1 MIENEV
7 NVAFDILLEEV
18 ELLVHQLNEA
28 VNTAVKA
35 KDYMKAQQTIEEI
48 KKLEN
53 FHGKVQALQKEWRN
67 LAAGRYVIR
76 QEKSRRVISG
86 RLPRG
91 LRTPEHAFRR
101 PILEA
106 LVEMGG
112 RAPVDKVLE
121 LVEIKMKGVLNDY
134 DYQPLPSTPRHIRWK
149 NSAQWARVTMV
160 QEGLLKQD
168 SPYGIWEI
176 TEAGRK
182 WLEENETTE

>member
-7 NVAFDILLEEV
+7 NVAFEILLEEI
-18 ELLVHQLNEA
+18 ELVVDQLNEA
-28 VNTAVKA
+28 VKTAVDTQ
-35 KDYMKAQQTIEEI
+35 DYMKAQQTIEEI
-48 KKLEN
+48 RKLTD
-53 FHGKVQALQKEWRN
+53 FRGKVQALQQEWRN
-67 LAAGRYVIR
+67 LATGRYVIR
-76 QEKSRRVISG
+76 QERSRRVISG
-86 RLPRG
+86 RLQSG

-106 LVEMGG
+106 LVELGG
-112 RAPVDKVLE
+112 RASVDKILE

-176 TEAGRK
+176 TGAGRK

>member
-7 NVAFDILLEEV
+7 NVAFDILLEEI
-18 ELLVHQLNEA
+18 ELVVDQLNEA
-28 VNTAVKA
+28 VKTAVDA
-35 KDYMKAQQTIEEI
+35 HDYEKAQQTIEEI
-48 KKLEN
+48 KKLQD
-53 FHGKVQALQKEWRN
+53 FHGKIQALQKEWRN
-67 LAAGRYVIR
+67 LAAGRYVTR
-76 QEKSRRVISG
+76 QGKTQRVTRE

-134 DYQPLPSTPRHIRWK
+134 DYQPLPSTPRHVRWK
-149 NSAQWARVTMV
+149 NAAQWERVTMV
-160 QEGLLKQD
+160 KDGLLKKD

-182 WLEENETTE
+182 WLEENENTE